1 MRLIGVRREDGV
13 HRFIEFDQVR
23 IIALAGPAVDRL
35 VVPASVRPPQIGDT
49 GTIVHLV
56 PTLDPDNPATRYVVE
71 RSGPDG
77 RLVWLAEF
85 ARDELEFVPSDS

>member
-1 MRLIGVRREDGV
+1 V
-13 HRFIEFDQVR
+13 HRFVEFDQVR
-23 IIALAGPAVDRL
+23 VIALHGPAVDRL
-35 VVPASVRPPQIGDT
+35 AAPASARPPQIGDT

-56 PTLDPDNPATRYVVE
+56 PTFDPDNPATRYVVE

-85 ARDELEFVPSDS
+85 ARDELEFVSPDS